1 MNAIEIN
8 HITKDYGAG
17 KGVFDVTFEVRQG
30 EVMGFLGPNG
40 AGKTTTIR
48 QLLGFIRPDS
58 GYLQILGRD
67 CFLHA
72 DEIAKNLGYLPG
84 EIAFIDSMNAEE
96 FISFVARM
104 KGMQNPGRA
113 KELQERFEL
122 NPRGKIKRMSKGM
135 KQKLGI
141 ICAFMQDPDILI
153 LDEPTSG
160 LDPLMQNAF
169 VELLLDEK
177 KRGKTI
183 LMSSHIFEEVEKTCD
198 RAAIIR
204 SGKLISVE
212 SIESLKNSKRKT
224 IELELE
230 SPAAA
235 RQLTAQLPV
244 PLCTNLSTKGNRVTA
259 TVSGP
264 IDTYLKIFARYHVL
278 DMDIRTPSL
287 EELFMHFYDEIPAS
301 KDRISQ

>member
-1 MNAIEIN
+1 MNAIEIS

-17 KGVFDVTFEVRQG
+17 KGVFDVTFEVKQG

-58 GYLQILGRD
+58 GSLQILGRD

-84 EIAFIDSMNAEE
+84 EIAFIDSMSAAE
-96 FISFVARM
+96 FIRFAAQM
-104 KGMQNPGRA
+104 KGMTHPGRT
-113 KELQERFEL
+113 KELLERFEL
-122 NPRGKIKRMSKGM
+122 DPRGKIRRMSKGM

-141 ICAFMQDPDILI
+141 ICAFMHDPDILI

-183 LMSSHIFEEVEKTCD
+183 LMSSHIFEEIEKTCD
-198 RAAIIR
+198 RTAIIR
-204 SGKLISVE
+204 SGKLMSVE
-212 SIESLKNSKRKT
+212 RIESLKNSKRKT
-224 IELELE
+224 IILELE
-230 SPAAA
+230 TYAEAKQFA
-235 RQLTAQLPV
+235 EQLLTSLG
-244 PLCTNLSTKGNRVTA
+244 TNVSSDGNSVVL
-259 TVSGP
+259 TVSGA
-264 IDTYLKIFARYHVL
+264 IDPYLKLFSQYHVL
-278 DMDIRTPSL
+278 DMDIRTPGL
-287 EELFMHFYDEIPAS
+287 EELFMHFYDEVPAS
-301 KDRISQ
+301 ENQI